1 MSNKIKPIIEKITNN
16 NKKIVILNENNASE
30 KFTYT
35 GADITV
41 IRDSNGNN
49 WYNGESIASILKYK
63 DTLKALTEYVDN
75 EYKKYYYELEK
86 INEIKILG
94 KLRIDPLITFIDDS
108 GLFQLVS
115 RSKKPE
121 AVKLWRNITKEILPE
136 LFATETY
143 TLPSKDNIVKN
154 TTLAQ
159 EDEYIKTINDLEHK
173 YELLNVKYENSLKNI
188 EDTKKFINIME
199 DNIQNLKETNKYL
212 KDKLNK
218 K

>member
-1 MSNKIKPIIEKITNN
+1 MSNKIKTIIEKITNN
-16 NKKIVILNENNASE
+16 DKKIVILNENNASE

-49 WYNGESIASILKYK
+49 WYYGESIASILKYK

-86 INEIKILG
+86 VNEIKMLG
-94 KLRIDPLITFIDDS
+94 KSRIDPLIIFIDDS

-121 AVKLWRNITKEILPE
+121 AIKLWRNITKEILPE

-154 TTLAQ
+154 TTFAQ

-173 YELLNVKYENSLKNI
+173 YELLNVKYESSLEKYKLLENNYKAVAEI
-188 EDTKKFINIME
+188 NKLLRKKIDI
-199 DNIQNLKETNKYL
+199 I
-212 KDKLNK
+212 
-218 K
+218 

>member
-16 NKKIVILNENNASE
+16 DKKIVILNENNATE

-35 GADITV
+35 GADIIV
-41 IRDSNGNN
+41 IRDYNGNN
-49 WYNGESIASILKYK
+49 WYYGESIASILKYK

-86 INEIKILG
+86 VNEIKMLG
-94 KLRIDPLITFIDDS
+94 KFRIDPLITFIDDS

-154 TTLAQ
+154 TTLPQ

-173 YELLNVKYENSLKNI
+173 YGLLNVKYESSLEKYKLLENNYKAVA
-188 EDTKKFINIME
+188 EIN
-199 DNIQNLKETNKYL
+199 
-212 KDKLNK
+212 KLLR
-218 K
+218 

>member
-16 NKKIVILNENNASE
+16 DKKIVILNENNATE

-35 GADITV
+35 GADIIV
-41 IRDSNGNN
+41 IRDYNGNN
-49 WYNGESIASILKYK
+49 WYYGESIASILKYK

-86 INEIKILG
+86 VNEIKMLG
-94 KLRIDPLITFIDDS
+94 KSRIDPLITFIDDS

-121 AVKLWRNITKEILPE
+121 AIKLWRNITKEILPE

-154 TTLAQ
+154 TTFAQ

-188 EDTKKFINIME
+188 EDTKKFVNIME

>member
-1 MSNKIKPIIEKITNN
+1 M
-16 NKKIVILNENNASE
+16 
-30 KFTYT
+30 
-35 GADITV
+35 
-41 IRDSNGNN
+41 
-49 WYNGESIASILKYK
+49 
-63 DTLKALTEYVDN
+63 
-75 EYKKYYYELEK
+75 
-86 INEIKILG
+86 LG
-94 KLRIDPLITFIDDS
+94 KFRIDPEITFIDDS

-143 TLPSKDNIVKN
+143 TLPSKDNIIKK
-154 TTLAQ
+154 TTLPQ

-173 YELLNVKYENSLKNI
+173 YELLNIKYENSLKNI
-188 EDTKKFINIME
+188 EDAKKFVNIME